1 MKGSKLYECKEHCSY
16 LCKLCHNTKNRA
28 LEKMCECDKKDCK
41 DLKIFMQ
48 CLMTIEGLCNYIN
61 ICCCEQEELSKSII
75 DELSSKCN
83 KLTTISDKLLKNLT
97 SEHCE
102 YLNCEKIKEA
112 CKVVKKL
119 KTKSKTKKK

>member
-1 MKGSKLYECKEHCSY
+1 MKGSKLYECKEHCGDLS
-16 LCKLCHNTKNRA
+16 KLCHNTKNRA

-41 DLKIFMQ
+41 DLKNFMQ

-119 KTKSKTKKK
+119 KKK